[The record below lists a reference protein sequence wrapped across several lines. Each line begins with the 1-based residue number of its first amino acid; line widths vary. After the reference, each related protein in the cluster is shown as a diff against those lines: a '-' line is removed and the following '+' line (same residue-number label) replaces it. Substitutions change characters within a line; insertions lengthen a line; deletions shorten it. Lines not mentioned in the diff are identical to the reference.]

1 MLGTLVGRAPRS
13 LRLSLQRGR
22 RLRSDIT
29 YGANDAD
36 VDALIEESLVG
47 VERPCGS
54 MPPPAASDRGG
65 VPLGAAHAP

>member
-1 MLGTLVGRAPRS
+1 MPLLGTLVGRAPRS
-13 LRLSLQRGR
+13 LRLVQRAR

-47 VERPCGS
+47 WAGW
-54 MPPPAASDRGG
+54 PPAAALPACRHRPCHQS
-65 VPLGAAHAP
+65 